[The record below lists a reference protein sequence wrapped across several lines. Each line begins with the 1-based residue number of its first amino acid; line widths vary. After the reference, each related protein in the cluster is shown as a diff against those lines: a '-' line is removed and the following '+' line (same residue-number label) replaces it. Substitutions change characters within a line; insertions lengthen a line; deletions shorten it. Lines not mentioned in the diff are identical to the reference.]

1 MKDETA
7 IESKERFSSGSRINS
22 NNTYQVRTAMGEQ
35 AGMDEK
41 LYQNHLDILN
51 EELLVALGCTEPIA
65 IAYAGAKARQV
76 LGEMPV
82 KCHIQC
88 SGNIIKNA
96 KGVIVPN
103 SGGLR
108 GMDVA
113 ATLGIVGGDPDREL
127 AVLESITQEDIEK
140 ASELQ
145 KNGFCRCSL
154 IENVD
159 NLYITAEVAGGGHS
173 ALIELQ
179 KHHNNITRII
189 KDGEILLDKRDEAE
203 EEETPG
209 ADRMLLNVKN
219 ILQFAEEVKIS
230 DVKELLERQISY
242 NTAISEEGL
251 KGSYGV
257 ETGRILMHNAAFTS
271 GTNNARLRARAA
283 AAAGSDARMSGCSL
297 PVVINSGS
305 GNQGITVT
313 LPIVIYG
320 KELGADDERI
330 MRALVLGNLLS
341 IHQKK
346 YIGSLSAYCGAT
358 SAATGAACGIGYLM
372 LKQKGEDSGI
382 YQILCDTITNSIET
396 LGGMVCDGAK
406 ASCAAKIGLA
416 VENALM
422 ALELSLAGNVFQPG
436 EGMTMEDPE
445 DTIAAVGR
453 MGRVGMKS
461 TDVEIL
467 NIMLGN

>member
-1 MKDETA
+1 MFYSGRRKNVTREET
-7 IESKERFSSGSRINS
+7 E
-22 NNTYQVRTAMGEQ
+22 
-35 AGMDEK
+35 MDKK
-41 LYQNHLDILN
+41 LYQNHLDILK

-76 LGEMPV
+76 LGEEPDE
-82 KCHIQC
+82 CHVQC
-88 SGNIIKNA
+88 SGNIIKNV

-103 SGGLR
+103 SDGMR

-113 ATLGIVGGDPDREL
+113 AILGIVGGNPEREL
-127 AVLESITQEDIEK
+127 AVLENITQSHIEK
-140 ASELQ
+140 TRELL

-154 IENVD
+154 IEGVD
-159 NLYITAEVAGGGHS
+159 NLYIIVEVRCKEHS
-173 ALIELQ
+173 AIVELQ
-179 KHHNNITRII
+179 KHHNNITRIV
-189 KDGEILLDKRDEAE
+189 KDGKILFEKESEVQRE
-203 EEETPG
+203 EESRT
-209 ADRMLLNVKN
+209 DRMLLSVEN

-230 DVKELLERQISY
+230 DVEEILSRQISY
-242 NTAISEEGL
+242 NMAISEEGL

-257 ETGRILMHNAAFTS
+257 ETGQILMHNAAFTYGS
-271 GTNNARLRARAA
+271 NNVRLRARAA

-313 LPIVIYG
+313 MPIVIYA
-320 KELGADDERI
+320 KELDVQDEI
-330 MRALVLGNLLS
+330 LMRAMVIGNLLS
-341 IHQKK
+341 VHQKK

-358 SAATGAACGIGYLM
+358 SAATGAACGIGYMM
-372 LKQKGEDSGI
+372 LKKRKEDSRI
-382 YQILCDTITNSIET
+382 YQVLCDTITNSIET

-422 ALELSLAGNVFQPG
+422 ALELSLAGNVFKPG
-436 EGMTMEDPE
+436 EGMTMENPE

-453 MGRVGMKS
+453 MGRVGMKG
-461 TDVEIL
+461 TDIEIL

>member
-1 MKDETA
+1 
-7 IESKERFSSGSRINS
+7 
-22 NNTYQVRTAMGEQ
+22 
-35 AGMDEK
+35 MDQT
-41 LYQNHLDILN
+41 LYENHLQILR

-65 IAYAGAKARQV
+65 IAYAGAKARQL
-76 LGEMPV
+76 LGQLPEQCQV
-82 KCHIQC
+82 YC
-88 SGNIIKNA
+88 SGNIIKNV
-96 KGVIVPN
+96 KGVVVPN

-113 ATLGIVGGDPDREL
+113 AILGIVGGDPDQEL
-127 AVLESITQEDIEK
+127 AVLEGVTQEDIEL
-140 ASELQ
+140 AQ
-145 KNGFCRCSL
+145 SL
-154 IENVD
+154 LKQNVCQCHLVEEVD
-159 NLYITAEVAGGGHS
+159 NLYVRIEVSGGGHT
-173 ALIELQ
+173 AQVEIQE
-179 KHHNNITRII
+179 HHNQITFLE
-189 KDGEILLDKRDEAE
+189 KDGQVLLNRRPDPAAKKKN
-203 EEETPG
+203 TG
-209 ADRMLLNVKN
+209 ADRMLLSVEN
-219 ILQFAEEVKIS
+219 ILEFAQQVKIQ
-230 DVKELLERQISY
+230 DVQELLQRQIDY
-242 NTAISEEGL
+242 NSAISAEGL

-257 ETGRILMHNAAFTS
+257 ETGRILMANSIHAS
-271 GTNNARLRARAA
+271 GLNQVRVQARAA

-313 LPIVIYG
+313 MPIVMYARYWQV
-320 KELGADDERI
+320 EQERLY
-330 MRALVLGNLLS
+330 RALVVGNLIS

-358 SAATGAACGIGYLM
+358 SAATGAACGVAYM
-372 LKQKGEDSGI
+372 LLQEKDEPERLYKVT
-382 YQILCDTITNSIET
+382 CDTITNSIET

-422 ALELSLAGNVFQPG
+422 ALELSLEGNVFQPG
-436 EGMTMEDPE
+436 EGMTMENPE

-467 NIMLGN
+467 NIMLGK

>member
-1 MKDETA
+1 
-7 IESKERFSSGSRINS
+7 
-22 NNTYQVRTAMGEQ
+22 
-35 AGMDEK
+35 MDQT
-41 LYQNHLDILN
+41 LYQNHLEILK

-65 IAYAGAKARQV
+65 IAYAGAKARQL
-76 LGEMPV
+76 LGEMPEGCVV
-82 KCHIQC
+82 KC
-88 SGNIIKNA
+88 SGNIIKNV

-103 SGGLR
+103 SGGMR

-113 ATLGIVGGDPDREL
+113 ATLGIVGGDPEREL
-127 AVLESITQEDIEK
+127 AVLETVTPEDIQTT
-140 ASELQ
+140 Q
-145 KNGFCRCSL
+145 KLVRQGFCTCEL
-154 IENVD
+154 VEGVD
-159 NLYITAEVAGGGHS
+159 NLYIVVELEGGGHT
-173 ALIELQ
+173 AEIEIQ
-179 KHHNNITRII
+179 EHHNNITYMKR
-189 KDGEILLDKRDEAE
+189 DGEVLLNRRPDPNREKK
-203 EEETPG
+203 ETG
-209 ADRMLLNVKN
+209 ADRMLLNVEN
-219 ILQFAEEVKIS
+219 ILEFADAVRMEDVEELIG
-230 DVKELLERQISY
+230 RQIAY
-242 NTAISEEGL
+242 NTAISDEGL
-251 KGSYGV
+251 KGKYGV
-257 ETGRILMHNAAFTS
+257 ETGRILMENAQRAS
-271 GTNNARLRARAA
+271 GLNRVRLQARAA

-313 LPIVIYG
+313 MPIVTYAR
-320 KELGADDERI
+320 EWNAAQDLLY
-330 MRALVLGNLLS
+330 RALVLGNLIS
-341 IHQKK
+341 VHQKK

-358 SAATGAACGIGYLM
+358 SAATGAACGVAYMM
-372 LKQKGEDSGI
+372 LKQKGEQDRI

-422 ALELSLAGNVFQPG
+422 ALELSLEGNVFQPG
-436 EGMTMEDPE
+436 EGMTMENPE

>member
-1 MKDETA
+1 
-7 IESKERFSSGSRINS
+7 
-22 NNTYQVRTAMGEQ
+22 MGERTE
-35 AGMDEK
+35 MDQK
-41 LYQNHLDILN
+41 LYQNHLDILK

-76 LGEMPV
+76 LGEMPE
-82 KCHIQC
+82 KCRVLC
-88 SGNIIKNA
+88 SGNIIKNV

-113 ATLGIVGGDPDREL
+113 AVLGIVGGDPDREL
-127 AVLESITQEDIEK
+127 AVLESITEEDIGTARK
-140 ASELQ
+140 LL
-145 KNGFCRCSL
+145 KNGFCSCSL

-159 NLYITAEVAGGGHS
+159 NLYITVEVMSASHS
-173 ALIELQ
+173 ALVEL
-179 KHHNNITRII
+179 KHHHNNITKIV
-189 KDGEILLDKRDEAE
+189 KDGEILLEKKE
-203 EEETPG
+203 ENRQEEKAG
-209 ADRMLLNVKN
+209 ADRMLLNVRN
-219 ILQFAEEVKIS
+219 ILEFAEEVRIE
-230 DVKELLERQISY
+230 DVRELLERQISY
-242 NTAISEEGL
+242 NTVISEEGL

-271 GTNNARLRARAA
+271 GSNNVRLRARAA

-320 KELGADDERI
+320 KELGAGDELI
-330 MRALVLGNLLS
+330 FRALVIGNLLS

-372 LKQKGEDSGI
+372 LKQKGEDSRI
-382 YQILCDTITNSIET
+382 YPILCDTITNSIET

-453 MGRVGMKS
+453 MGRIGMKS